1 MTKCVEIGQKR
12 QIMVVVS
19 FKMNQFI
26 QIKVL
31 IWGLTFL
38 FWLSFILIIVGK
50 KAVNSD
56 WIVSTLVDILCQ
68 YSRVILISKHTAF
81 VLLLLV
87 TNTYWTNQVNKKGWA
102 CLVAAQFVCQYCS
115 EPHQSPTSVSVQH
128 GQPHSPP
135 LSLSLSFLL
144 HNLPTSL
151 YPLSFSSHTWKPAW
165 LVTVSGTSFTMRT
178 LGAESRERR
187 LLLNTHMHSYTQ
199 QFPLHGPE
207 RVIEGEGLVTLIL
220 LRLPVSCRLSP
231 RGSYKHTDPSC
242 VYVCLH
248 VCIFYFLVLNSDF
261 RKSLVSNH
269 WRKAS
274 QIPLLSSE
282 VEYCL

>member
-1 MTKCVEIGQKR
+1 M
-12 QIMVVVS
+12 
-19 FKMNQFI
+19 
-26 QIKVL
+26 
-31 IWGLTFL
+31 
-38 FWLSFILIIVGK
+38 
-50 KAVNSD
+50 
-56 WIVSTLVDILCQ
+56 
-68 YSRVILISKHTAF
+68 
-81 VLLLLV
+81 
-87 TNTYWTNQVNKKGWA
+87 NKKGWA

-187 LLLNTHMHSYTQ
+187 LLLNTHMHSYTH

-220 LRLPVSCRLSP
+220 LQLPVSCRLSP